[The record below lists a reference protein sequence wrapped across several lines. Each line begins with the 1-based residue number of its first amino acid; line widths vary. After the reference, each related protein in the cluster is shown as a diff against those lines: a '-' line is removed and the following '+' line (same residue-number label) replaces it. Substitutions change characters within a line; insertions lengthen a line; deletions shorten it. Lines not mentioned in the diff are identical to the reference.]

1 MPKGRN
7 RTIELMRRCGH
18 TVFALVIALCCVV
31 CGGKAPVSQEPRQ
44 ELSRTELSRMGYSIQ
59 VGAFSNLDNAVR
71 LSEILENQGLNAYYF
86 VHKTGLY
93 KVRFGDFPSKEDARR
108 QAERTVAAGFIDHY
122 YIVSPDDYASVKH
135 RKYRTGYLRDE
146 IVKTAKRCIGVSYRW
161 GGSSPDKGFDCSG
174 LTMTVY
180 RLNGLNLPRSS
191 RAQYRAG
198 TPVSGGQISR
208 GDLVF
213 FATSGGKRVSHVGVY
228 TGNGKFIHAPKRGK
242 RIRAESLSNPY
253 FRTRYLGARTYLN

>member
-1 MPKGRN
+1 
-7 RTIELMRRCGH
+7 
-18 TVFALVIALCCVV
+18 
-31 CGGKAPVSQEPRQ
+31 
-44 ELSRTELSRMGYSIQ
+44 MGYSIQ

-71 LSEILENQGLNAYYF
+71 LSEVLESQGLSAYYF

-93 KVRFGDFPSKEDARR
+93 KVRFGDFHSKEVARR
-108 QAERTVAAGFIDHY
+108 QAERITAAGFIDQY
-122 YIVSPDDYASVKH
+122 YIVSPDDYAAMKY
-135 RKYRTGYLRDE
+135 RKYRASYLRDE
-146 IVKTAKRCIGVSYRW
+146 IVKTAERFIGVSYRW

-191 RAQYRAG
+191 RQQYRAG
-198 TPVSGGQISR
+198 APISRSQISR

-213 FATSGGKRVSHVGVY
+213 FATSGGRRVSHVGLY
-228 TGNGKFIHAPKRGK
+228 AGDGKFIHAPKKGK
-242 RIRAESLSNPY
+242 RIRTESLSNPY